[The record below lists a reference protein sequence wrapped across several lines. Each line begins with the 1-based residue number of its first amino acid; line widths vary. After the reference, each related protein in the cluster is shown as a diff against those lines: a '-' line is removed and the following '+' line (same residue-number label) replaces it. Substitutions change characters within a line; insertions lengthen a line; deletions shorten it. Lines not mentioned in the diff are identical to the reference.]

1 MPDDLIDFTDFYAT
15 LAEAAGVELGDSDP
29 IDGRSFYPRL
39 KGETGNLRDWVFT
52 HYQPYWNKTPAQF
65 ARTER
70 FKLYRDGRFYEVPK
84 DLKDA
89 NDLAIGEAGE
99 RAEVVREKLQAFLE
113 ETPPAPTVKGQSY
126 SERRPTYSDW
136 RNLVDPND

>member
-1 MPDDLIDFTDFYAT
+1 
-15 LAEAAGVELGDSDP
+15 
-29 IDGRSFYPRL
+29 GRSFLPQL
-39 KGETGNLRDWVFT
+39 KGKKGIPRDWVFT
-52 HYQPYWNKTPAQF
+52 HYQPYWNKVPAQF

-84 DLKDA
+84 DLKEA

-99 RAEVVREKLQAFLE
+99 LSEMIRQQLQAFLDA
-113 ETPPAPTVKGQSY
+113 TPPAPTVKGQRY
-126 SERRPTYSDW
+126 SEHRPIYPDW